1 MFSKMAAGNQG
12 VYQDMRPHM
21 IFAAVASAAM
31 ALAGCSGGGAGI
43 STASVLDGAPS
54 GATGAGVGIANTD
67 PNARPVQVAWTAAR
81 AQRCGFLF
89 DPVKLKTNFL
99 ASEARGGA
107 LQPQLASTEKAY
119 DQTYTSISTRIKG
132 EPDFC
137 NDKKNAAIKV
147 DLQRHLAGD
156 FTPNLPAEKKVAS
169 GGFFD
174 GLIIDQAPQE
184 KLDAKSFWEDQ
195 AAKKSGAKGAQQ

>member
-1 MFSKMAAGNQG
+1 
-12 VYQDMRPHM
+12 MRPLVM
-21 IFAAVASAAM
+21 YAAVASAALS
-31 ALAGCSGGGAGI
+31 LAGCSGGGGGI
-43 STASVLDGAPS
+43 STASVLDGTPS
-54 GATGAGVGIANTD
+54 SAAGAGVGISNTD

-107 LQPQLASTEKAY
+107 LQPQLASAEKAY
-119 DQTYTSISTRIKG
+119 DQTYASISTRIKG

-137 NDKKNAAIKV
+137 NEKKNESIKV

-156 FTPNLPAEKKVAS
+156 FTPNLPVEKKVAS

-174 GLIIDQAPQE
+174 GLMVDQAPQE
-184 KLDAKSFWEDQ
+184 KLDAKTFWEDQ